1 MDTNVL
7 VYFFDTDLGNTELK
21 TNLRILNEA
30 ANLAYGVGTIG
41 VVDCRDVEGKKL
53 CKKLK
58 GLPTAPG
65 HFNLKHYFN
74 GEFHK
79 DYDRALNSKSLF
91 RFLSDPQGEAPWE
104 EDPSAKNVR
113 HVESTDDFNKMVTNY
128 KGQILLMFYAPW

>member
-7 VYFFDTDLGNTELK
+7 VYFFDADLASAELK

-30 ANLAYGVGTIG
+30 ANLAYGVGTIV

-58 GLPTAPG
+58 GLPTSGLYA
-65 HFNLKHYFN
+65 LKHYAN

-79 DYDRALNSKSLF
+79 DYDRSFNAKSIF
-91 RFLSDPQGEAPWE
+91 RFLSDPQGEIPWE
-104 EDPSAKNVR
+104 EDPSAKSVR
-113 HVESTDDFNKMVTNY
+113 HVESTDDFNKMVSSY